1 MKMPKSNNSNKTII
15 KVGGLRFTLPIILIL
30 LVLLIAATGF
40 LIPSIRDALGIG
52 DWPTKFQ
59 DLLPEELM
67 GYNETEIADTIL
79 GKTQDKGELVVM
91 EQEVSVK
98 IQLTRALW
106 NVPLFEK
113 TKTVYS
119 HGVGG
124 FSVDLSQI
132 TEGGLSWDSSTK
144 AMTITIPHASL
155 SYIDPD
161 FSKTEFGDTERAIL
175 AFGDI
180 KLTQEQQNVLNVE
193 IEEAMEKALNTE
205 TRLRVAD
212 IKAKQK
218 VKELLKPLLKELKE
232 DIKVYVVQE

>member
-1 MKMPKSNNSNKTII
+1 MKRRKSNKTII
-15 KVGGLRFTLPIILIL
+15 KIGGLRFTLPIILVL
-30 LVLLIAATGF
+30 LLLLIAAGS
-40 LIPSIRDALGIG
+40 LLLPSFRDALGIG
-52 DWPTKFQ
+52 SWPTAFK

-67 GYNETEIADTIL
+67 GYNETEISDTIL
-79 GKTQDKGELVVM
+79 GKTQDKGDLVVM
-91 EQEVSVK
+91 EQEVSVQ

-106 NVPLFEK
+106 KVPLFEK

-124 FSVDLSQI
+124 FSVDLSKI
-132 TEGGLSWDSSTK
+132 TEGALVWDSSEK
-144 AMTITIPHASL
+144 AMTLTIPQATL

-161 FSKTEFGDTERAIL
+161 FSKTEFGNTERAIL

-180 KLTQEQQNVLNVE
+180 KLTQEQHNVLNVE

-205 TRLRVAD
+205 TRLRVAN

-218 VKELLKPLLKELKE
+218 VGELLKPLVKEIHQDVKL
-232 DIKVYVVQE
+232 YVVQE